1 MLALERMDFKIT
13 ERQQALLRMIVAEYI
28 ATAAPVG
35 SDTIVRKYYPGV
47 SPATVRHDMNV
58 LAAAGYVYHP
68 HPSAGRVP
76 SDEGYRYYVRHL
88 MQPVEIPLAEQRRI
102 GHLFHQVERDS
113 DQWMQLAARVLAQ
126 VTGYA
131 AVVTLP
137 LVRRSRLRHLDLIAT
152 QDHAAVLVAM
162 FQEGTVHRNLVV
174 QSERLDQRQLDAVAQ
189 HLNRELCGMPAADIQ
204 CWERAQTPLE
214 SSVRDTLTNLMKRV
228 DQQAVPGVWYD
239 GISSLLAEP
248 EFARGE
254 KAQEVV
260 RTFEQRQFAA
270 ELAEAVL
277 EQAGV
282 RVMIGDEVPWPSL
295 RECAI
300 VATSY
305 GRGGVGGAIG
315 VVGPTR
321 LRYEQVIAS
330 VQYLSALIT
339 DLWAE
344 LCQ

>member
-1 MLALERMDFKIT
+1 MDPNIT
-13 ERQQALLRMIVAEYI
+13 ERQQALLRMIVTEYI
-28 ATAAPVG
+28 ATAVPVG

-68 HPSAGRVP
+68 HPSAGRIP
-76 SDEGYRYYVRHL
+76 SDRGYRFYVRHL
-88 MQPVEIPLAEQRRI
+88 MQPVEVPLAEQRRV

-113 DQWMQLAARVLAQ
+113 DQWMQLAARVLSQ

-137 LVRRSRLRHLDLIAT
+137 LVRHSRLRHLDLIAT
-152 QDHAAVLVAM
+152 QDHAMMVAM
-162 FQEGTVHRNLVV
+162 FQEGTVHRNLVI
-174 QSERLDQRQLDAVAQ
+174 QPEPLDQSQLDEVAQ
-189 HLNRELCGMPAADIQ
+189 LFNSELCGLPATEIQ
-204 CWERAQTPLE
+204 SWRHARTPLE
-214 SSVRDTLTNLMKRV
+214 FSVRDTLSSLMQRV
-228 DQQAVPGVWYD
+228 DQQVLPGVWND

-254 KAQEVV
+254 KAQEVM
-260 RTFEQRQFAA
+260 RAFEQRQFAA
-270 ELAEAVL
+270 ELAEAIL
-277 EQAGV
+277 EQPGV
-282 RVMIGDEVPWPSL
+282 RVMIGDEVPWPTL

-305 GRGGVGGAIG
+305 GRDGVGGAIG

-321 LRYEQVIAS
+321 MRYGQVIAT
-330 VQYLSALIT
+330 VQYLGALIT